1 MLGYF
6 IGVNTSVIDLKAL
19 VIDDFSF
26 ENGNVELGG
35 KLVSINMT

>member
-26 ENGNVELGG
+26 ENSNVELGG

>member
-26 ENGNVELGG
+26 ENSNVELGR